1 MGKEHVADLANYPA
15 TAKMNPLCTRF
26 SVFTMTR
33 CLLTCALTGLLS
45 IASAAHAARNFPPD
59 VKSGQFKAFNYVQAQ
74 IDDQV
79 YRAAPGLRVFDTH
92 NRIVFAQT
100 VPADTAVLYQLDI
113 RGDLI
118 QMWVALPDEMPKTG
132 MGEYGSTW

>member
-1 MGKEHVADLANYPA
+1 
-15 TAKMNPLCTRF
+15 
-26 SVFTMTR
+26 MTR
-33 CLLTCALTGLLS
+33 RLLTYALTVLLCF
-45 IASAAHAARNFPPD
+45 SAIAHAARNLPPD

-74 IDDQV
+74 IDDKV
-79 YRAAPGLRVFDTH
+79 YRAAPGLRVFDSY
-92 NRIVFAQT
+92 NRIVFAHT

>member
-1 MGKEHVADLANYPA
+1 
-15 TAKMNPLCTRF
+15 
-26 SVFTMTR
+26 MTR
-33 CLLTCALTGLLS
+33 RLLTIAMTALLCLS
-45 IASAAHAARNFPPD
+45 ATVHAARNLPPD

-100 VPADTAVLYQLDI
+100 VPADTTVLYQLDI

-132 MGEYGSTW
+132 MGEYGNSW